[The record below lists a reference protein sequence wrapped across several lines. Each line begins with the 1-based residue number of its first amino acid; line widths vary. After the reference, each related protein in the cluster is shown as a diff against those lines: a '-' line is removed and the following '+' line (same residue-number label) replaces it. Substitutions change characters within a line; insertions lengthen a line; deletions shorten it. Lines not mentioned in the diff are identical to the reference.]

1 MTDIRDLLFRSPN
14 SAIFIISDTEVG
26 KIHTTHLVWTDT
38 KGNVVPAPFPFR
50 NTIDEQ
56 ALLLKYA
63 NSINDLMVKFVR
75 KDTYDDNEMLVME
88 RLYPMP
94 IDGLTK
100 AEKQKFL
107 SDFEEKIKELHEA
120 DFIHGDI
127 LRPRTRTPECFDNIV
142 LTKDGFRLIDAD
154 FSIRMKRDNIR
165 EFVYKKRDEEG
176 ELDAFRSYLLGI

>member
-1 MTDIRDLLFRSPN
+1 MTDILDLLFSSPN
-14 SAIFIISDTEVG
+14 SAIFIVSDTEVG

-38 KGNVVPAPFPFR
+38 KGNAVPAPFALR
-50 NTIDEQ
+50 NSIDEQ

-88 RLYPMP
+88 RLYP
-94 IDGLTK
+94 ISADDLTK
-100 AEKQKFL
+100 EEKQKFL
-107 SDFEEKIKELHEA
+107 SDFEEKIKALHEA

-127 LRPRTRTPECFDNIV
+127 LRPRTRPPECFDNIV
-142 LTKDGFRLIDAD
+142 LTKDGFRLVDAD

-176 ELDAFRSYLLGI
+176 ELEAFKSYFLGV